1 MRAAFHALLQD
12 RVAIWILPLIAAALF
27 MSSRPIH
34 VPEVGP
40 SEAKSLIDSGALIV
54 DVRGRKAY
62 EERHLPGAISVPL
75 SELERAIPPSIA
87 QAGDRPIVV
96 YCGDGARSGP
106 VGTKLLNDAGFA
118 RAANLK
124 SGLRGWSG
132 AGYPVKP

>member
-1 MRAAFHALLQD
+1 MRAGVNALLQD
-12 RVAIWILPLIAAALF
+12 RAAVWLFPLIAAAIF
-27 MSSRPIH
+27 FASRPIN

-40 SEAKSLIDSGALIV
+40 SEARSLIDSGALIV

-75 SELERAIPPSIA
+75 GEMERAIPPSIA

-106 VGTKLLNDAGFA
+106 LGTRLLNDAGFA
-118 RAANLK
+118 RAVNLK
-124 SGLRGWSG
+124 SGLQGWSK
-132 AGYPVKP
+132 AGFPVKP